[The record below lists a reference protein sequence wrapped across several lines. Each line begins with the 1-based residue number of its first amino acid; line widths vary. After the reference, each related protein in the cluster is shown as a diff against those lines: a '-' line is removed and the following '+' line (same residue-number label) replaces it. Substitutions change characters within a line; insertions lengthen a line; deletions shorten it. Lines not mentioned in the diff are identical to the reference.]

1 VDPTLLGTGGIALF
15 AAAIIG
21 YLLRQNY
28 ADRRQYQNHIAEVQ
42 KSTADAIAS
51 AKASHAKE
59 IAELTAKVDALST
72 LYEDA
77 RRAKWA
83 AEDEAAKYRRLYEF
97 GAAQGG
103 TT

>member
-1 VDPTLLGTGGIALF
+1 MDPTVLGTGGIAIF

-42 KSTADAIAS
+42 NSTADAIAS
-51 AKASHAKE
+51 AKASHDE
-59 IAELTAKVDALST
+59 ELGRLNAKVDALSA
-72 LYEDA
+72 LYEGE
-77 RRAKWA
+77 RTLRWK
-83 AEDEAAKYRRLYEF
+83 AEDERERYRRLYEH
-97 GAAQGG
+97 AQGG